1 MVALNP
7 PVCDFGRP
15 AIAFDLPGTDG
26 QHHTLDSCRG
36 EKGLLVMFICNHCPY
51 VQGVLNRIVRDAADL
66 QSLGY
71 GVAAIMSN
79 DIVAYPED
87 APDKMKALAAE
98 RGFSFPYLFDESQSV
113 ARSYDAVCTP
123 DFFGFDRTMRL
134 VYRGRLDSC
143 GKNPATPDLRR
154 ELVDTLRSVALGET
168 PTVRQWP
175 SVGCSIKWR
184 T

>member
-1 MVALNP
+1 MA
-7 PVCDFGRP
+7 
-15 AIAFDLPGTDG
+15 
-26 QHHTLDSCRG
+26 Q
-36 EKGLLVMFICNHCPY
+36 
-51 VQGVLNRIVRDAADL
+51 
-66 QSLGY
+66 
-71 GVAAIMSN
+71 
-79 DIVAYPED
+79 
-87 APDKMKALAAE
+87 ALAAE

-154 ELVDTLRSVALGET
+154 ELVDTLRSVSLGET